1 MPDNPTNNDKQIWEY
16 KINDLLKTKQA
27 LFRNLFTVLMALCD
41 TEVKNWAK
49 ELPGFKDVDQ
59 NLDKVILLKATKM
72 YTQVDATIY
81 TRKTTRQLST
91 SAS

>member
-1 MPDNPTNNDKQIWEY
+1 MTFSRQSK
-16 KINDLLKTKQA
+16 
-27 LFRNLFTVLMALCD
+27 LFRKLFTVLMALCD
-41 TEVKNWAK
+41 TEVKNWVK